1 MSRWR
6 EEQLWFHRL
15 SGVFLCVYCRVYI
28 RLFKIM
34 HLFKATV
41 LLRLKNAQIREGNV
55 KKKTTLPSSTHFPV
69 GLYYDLSFPFP
80 LSVCVLLFMPVCLC
94 VCESTE
100 CVDKQALCSIVHSV
114 SSAGCEGPLARQ
126 SNALVV
132 RLHFRSSNN
141 VFLLCC
147 GYNGPAF

>member
-1 MSRWR
+1 M
-6 EEQLWFHRL
+6 
-15 SGVFLCVYCRVYI
+15 CVYCRVYI

-34 HLFKATV
+34 NLFKATV
-41 LLRLKNAQIREGNV
+41 LLRLKNTQIRKGNV
-55 KKKTTLPSSTHFPV
+55 KKTTTLPSSTHVPV

-147 GYNGPAF
+147 GFNGPAF